1 MYERF
6 YTKPLPPTGF
16 QLVAVGEGWKIGW
29 TTSRTQYVTQ
39 YKIRLVFAIRC
50 WACNVEIKKLQSIFC
65 TKMFSGGNRLAMSTR
80 RLPPA
85 VRKPPARTSSP
96 LVVMHQGRR
105 MSLSP
110 PALKLLSLPK
120 IMTLHYRVTF
130 WGLFWILLKKQ
141 LVRVGSLA
149 KIDSSPISIQDVLL
163 S

>member
-96 LVVMHQGRR
+96 LVVMHQGRC

-110 PALKLLSLPK
+110 PLWSYCLFQRLWLFITELLFGVYFEYS
-120 IMTLHYRVTF
+120 
-130 WGLFWILLKKQ
+130 WSSSW
-141 LVRVGSLA
+141 SLA
-149 KIDSSPISIQDVLL
+149 KIDSSPISIQDVLV